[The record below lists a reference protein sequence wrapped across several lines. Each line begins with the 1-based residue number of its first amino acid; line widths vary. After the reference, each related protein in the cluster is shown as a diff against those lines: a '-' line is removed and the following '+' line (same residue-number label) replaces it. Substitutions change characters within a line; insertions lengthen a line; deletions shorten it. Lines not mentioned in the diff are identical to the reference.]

1 MDSKAAVTIVA
12 NGKHIRAYFVT
23 NLAITL
29 VRQTIATALGCV
41 LRPVFGPDTS
51 FVDPVTFRD
60 FPILWETRINISYS
74 NRSETVVAYVV
85 KDEEI
90 CFPLLAGMDTT
101 LALQGA
107 LFVVFVKGNEQ
118 INPLFGTASE
128 PNDLDPRP
136 VLATGL
142 RSSFVSREWAA
153 ESEAVATPIEQENFY
168 DHLTHTTLKLYG
180 MVDVQADDDP
190 TFLAFIAD
198 IGTSLVLGIDY
209 FEKTD
214 VQLKFPESTIS
225 WPQTEIV
232 RPYHPPARSIAGP
245 TCPKCGLNG
254 HVQSQCTGVR
264 EFKKKKGREDIVDIR
279 HHLFYSCHP

>member
-12 NGKHIRAYFVT
+12 NGKHIRAYFIT

-51 FVDPVTFRD
+51 FVDPVTSRD
-60 FPILWETRINISYS
+60 FPILWETRININYS

-90 CFPLLAGMDTT
+90 GFPLLAGMDTT

-107 LFVVFVKGNEQ
+107 LFVKGNEQ
-118 INPLFGTASE
+118 TNPLFGTASE
-128 PNDLDPRP
+128 HNDLDPRP

-153 ESEAVATPIEQENFY
+153 TSEVVATPVEQENFY
-168 DHLTHTTLKLYG
+168 DPLTHTTLKLYG

-190 TFLAFIAD
+190 TFLAFISD
-198 IGTSLVLGIDY
+198 IRTSIVLGIDY
-209 FEKTD
+209 FEQKD
-214 VQLKFPESTIS
+214 VKLMFPESTIS

-232 RPYHPPARSIAGP
+232 RPYRPPARSIAGP

-254 HVQSQCTGVR
+254 HVQSQCTGAR
-264 EFKKKKGREDIVDIR
+264 EF
-279 HHLFYSCHP
+279 